1 MISPSGE
8 EKRAEGRDRG
18 RRRSRPRFLRK
29 GPRGLRGAQ
38 PQCHNRRFSSSEKW
52 RPGEARGS
60 FDRRG
65 ATEGGGV
72 TASEISPRQPQPRL
86 RLLQLKASFQAPAD
100 GAGSES
106 VTTDQEKKYFT
117 CGIVHSDQGWKR
129 LYRPP
134 RFLPV
139 FRLRVLH
146 SKMAPKIQTRT
157 EIRYKR
163 AQCFLGTTN
172 LKKMRRLSPSSDT
185 LRACANSWRDPSCRE
200 RFLLS
205 EKKRN
210 NVFRGPTEIALL

>member
-8 EKRAEGRDRG
+8 EKRAEGRDG
-18 RRRSRPRFLRK
+18 GDVVVRPRFLRK
-29 GPRGLRGAQ
+29 GPRGLRGPPAPR
-38 PQCHNRRFSSSEKW
+38 PQSHDRRLSSSEKW

-100 GAGSES
+100 RAGSES
-106 VTTDQEKKYFT
+106 VTTEQEKKYFT
-117 CGIVHSDQGWKR
+117 CGIVFSDRGWKR
-129 LYRPP
+129 LYSPP
-134 RFLPV
+134 RLLPV

-157 EIRYKR
+157 EIRYKC

-185 LRACANSWRDPSCRE
+185 LCACANSWRNPRCRE

-205 EKKRN
+205 EKDET
-210 NVFRGPTEIALL
+210 VFSMALRR